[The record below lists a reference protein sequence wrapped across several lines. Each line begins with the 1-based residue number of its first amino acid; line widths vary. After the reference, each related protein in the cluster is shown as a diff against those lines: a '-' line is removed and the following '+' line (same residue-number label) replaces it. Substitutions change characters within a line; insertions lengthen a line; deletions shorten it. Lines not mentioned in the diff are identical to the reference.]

1 MERRLTPKGQDRKRK
16 LMDFAARRF
25 AERGFHPTSVAEIVD
40 GMGVGKGVFYWY
52 FGSKEELLLEILH
65 EAQTDIRRAQQAVC
79 GSEPDPL
86 RRIEKGI
93 RASMHWLDANRHLC
107 TLIQFASSEET
118 FAPAIRRGAE
128 VAVADVVR
136 HLQEAIDTGRIAPAD
151 PEVLASC
158 ILGVTDTLARVQL
171 IHQGQAPDVV
181 ADAAISFCFE
191 GVMGIVPA
199 SV

>member
-1 MERRLTPKGQDRKRK
+1 MERRLTPRGEDRKRQ
-16 LMDFAARRF
+16 LMDFAAHRF
-25 AERGFHPTSVAEIVD
+25 AERGFHPTSVAEIVA
-40 GMGVGKGVFYWY
+40 GIGVGKGVFYWY
-52 FGSKEELLLEILH
+52 FASKEELLLEILT

-79 GSEPDPL
+79 APEPDPL

-93 RASMHWLDANRHLC
+93 RASMHWLDRNRHLC

-118 FAPAIRRGAE
+118 FAPAIRRGDE

-136 HLQEAIDTGRIAPAD
+136 HLREAIDTGRIAETD

-158 ILGVTDTLARVQL
+158 ILGVTDTLARVHL
-171 IHQGQAPDVV
+171 IHRGVAPDVV

-191 GVMGIVPA
+191 GVRGVVPA
-199 SV
+199 PV

>member
-1 MERRLTPKGQDRKRK
+1 MERRLTPRGQDRKRK
-16 LMDFAARRF
+16 LMDYAARRF
-25 AERGFHPTSVAEIVD
+25 AERGFHPTTVAEIVN

-52 FGSKEELLLEILH
+52 FGSKDELLLEILH
-65 EAQTDIRRAQQAVC
+65 EAQTDIRRAQQVVC
-79 GSEPDPL
+79 GPEPDPL

-118 FAPAIRRGAE
+118 FAPAIRLGAE

-136 HLQEAIDTGRIAPAD
+136 HLQEAIDTSRIPPAD

-158 ILGVTDTLARVQL
+158 ILGVTDALARVQL
-171 IHQGQAPDVV
+171 IHLGQAPDVV

-191 GVMGIVPA
+191 GLVGAAPA
-199 SV
+199 TV

>member
-1 MERRLTPKGQDRKRK
+1 MERRLTPKGEDRKRQ
-16 LMDFAARRF
+16 LMDFAAHRF

-52 FGSKEELLLEILH
+52 FGSKEELFLEILR

-107 TLIQFASSEET
+107 TLIQFASSEKT
-118 FAPAIRRGAE
+118 FAPAIRSGAE

-136 HLQEAIDTGRIAPAD
+136 LLQEAIDTSRIAHAD
-151 PEVLASC
+151 PEMLASC

-171 IHQGQAPDVV
+171 IHRGLPPDEV

-191 GVMGIVPA
+191 GLVGVTPA
-199 SV
+199 TV

>member
-1 MERRLTPKGQDRKRK
+1 MERRLTPKGQDRKRQ

-25 AERGFHPTSVAEIVD
+25 AERGFHPTSVAEICD

-52 FGSKEELLLEILH
+52 FGSKEELLLEILQ
-65 EAQTDIRRAQQAVC
+65 EAQTDLRRAQQAVC
-79 GSEPDPL
+79 AVEPDPL

-118 FAPAIRRGAE
+118 FAPANRQGGT

-136 HLQEAIDTGRIAPAD
+136 HLQEAIDTGRIAAVD
-151 PEVLASC
+151 PEVLATC
-158 ILGVTDTLARVQL
+158 ILGVTDNLARVQL
-171 IHQGQAPDVV
+171 IHRGLPPDEV
-181 ADAAISFCFE
+181 ADAAIAFCFE
-191 GVMGIVPA
+191 GLAGVAPA
-199 SV
+199 PV

>member
-1 MERRLTPKGQDRKRK
+1 MERRLTPKGQDRKRQ

-52 FGSKEELLLEILH
+52 FGSKEELLVEILE
-65 EAQTDIRRAQQAVC
+65 EAQHDIRRAQQAVC
-79 GSEPDPL
+79 RSEPDPL
-86 RRIEKGI
+86 LRIEKGI

-118 FAPAIRRGAE
+118 FAPAIRRSGR
-128 VAVADVVR
+128 VAVADIVR
-136 HLQEAIDTGRIAPAD
+136 HLQEAINTSRIADAD
-151 PEVLASC
+151 PEVLAHC
-158 ILGVTDTLARVQL
+158 ILGVTDSLARVQL
-171 IHQGQAPDVV
+171 IHRGQPPDVV

-191 GVMGIVPA
+191 GLVRVVPA
-199 SV
+199 PV